1 MQHCAQQ
8 SHQSLS
14 HRMVISTPFGI
25 LSYLLLWFVPRGW
38 MSETVSVLWFLTAA
52 CLFESLMTVSCSQAK
67 SLPFP
72 VHFIGKGSA
81 CCLKI
86 KMLHKK
92 NMIYSLPNNTYSID
106 CMASEVMIP
115 RLSPP
120 FSFLILHILDSSSH
134 ILVPP
139 TRYAGKR
146 GKKDE
151 EEGVR
156 VTGI

>member
-1 MQHCAQQ
+1 
-8 SHQSLS
+8 
-14 HRMVISTPFGI
+14 
-25 LSYLLLWFVPRGW
+25 

-52 CLFESLMTVSCSQAK
+52 CLFESLMTVSCSQAQ
-67 SLPFP
+67 SLSFP
-72 VHFIGKGSA
+72 VHFIGKSSA

-92 NMIYSLPNNTYSID
+92 NTIYSLPNNTYSID
-106 CMASEVMIP
+106 CMVSEVMIP
-115 RLSPP
+115 RLSP